1 MKKFSII
8 IWSFRQIAKVSIAK
22 LIIKV
27 FLALATAF
35 VPVAVII
42 QIGRVLDMVSSQ
54 DVVSYEFMIM
64 PMMFLVCLLALNSF
78 FFYEAG

>member
-54 DVVSYEFMIM
+54 DVVII
-64 PMMFLVCLLALNSF
+64 PLP
-78 FFYEAG
+78 